1 MEEIEK
7 KESGCIRKIFKAF
20 IYLGIFIVVI
30 IAGVIGW
37 AYYELEHTNDLEEF
51 ASKKLSRPGKYDIT
65 IKNFQQIL
73 PTLVADNVEYVQ
85 HRRNSSFTIDVS
97 KLTIVPDLTTAPK
110 IGTHTFTFQNASM
123 YFKRPNFFFDCKDLQ
138 LEGKYSQKHVYIA
151 TSTWDVFRGKIF
163 LSGHI
168 DTNLKPSPYEITATL
183 RKVKL
188 EDILAGT
195 KHKGLY
201 TGNVYGSVKLKSKA
215 GKKSSLYWT
224 THLEIPKGTYR
235 KPELIDK
242 INNGLKASGLRT
254 TLGSLAEKIA
264 SNTFSLKGDFDIVDK
279 VYKTQNAEIE
289 TPLLKVRYKGAIGPK
304 SALDGDF
311 YVEFKNYT
319 EFHFRVKG
327 PSSKEMKYYI
337 SDPNKTR
344 ILSILA
350 REVAKG
356 TEKRLKRN
364 IRRIGRQ
371 VGHIFGW

>member
-7 KESGCIRKIFKAF
+7 KESGCIWKIFKAF

-37 AYYELEHTNDLEEF
+37 AYYELEHTNDLEKF

-65 IKNFQQIL
+65 IKNFQQLL
-73 PTLVADNVEYVQ
+73 PTLVADNVEYVH

-188 EDILAGT
+188 EGSFMPSFWHS
-195 KHKGLY
+195 KFVFF
-201 TGNVYGSVKLKSKA
+201 VY
-215 GKKSSLYWT
+215 
-224 THLEIPKGTYR
+224 
-235 KPELIDK
+235 
-242 INNGLKASGLRT
+242 
-254 TLGSLAEKIA
+254 LGIICK
-264 SNTFSLKGDFDIVDK
+264 
-279 VYKTQNAEIE
+279 
-289 TPLLKVRYKGAIGPK
+289 
-304 SALDGDF
+304 
-311 YVEFKNYT
+311 
-319 EFHFRVKG
+319 
-327 PSSKEMKYYI
+327 
-337 SDPNKTR
+337 
-344 ILSILA
+344 
-350 REVAKG
+350 
-356 TEKRLKRN
+356 
-364 IRRIGRQ
+364 
-371 VGHIFGW
+371 